1 MNPCTYEST
10 SGSLTADGVC
20 GGTEEPP
27 ANRVNLAITCDYQVA
42 HGFSFLE
49 LHYLN
54 DAMSVVRSAR
64 ASRKGKIPGNFML
77 KWQSSGTKPL
87 VRRPMTACQSCRTA
101 KVKCDGQRE
110 CDNCTNRGIVC
121 IYIHTSATVSPP
133 AAPHTSAGESST
145 ALGMSDA
152 TTTMPM
158 DTTAYEHAFD
168 GMANGTNATGSQ
180 HLTDFDWGVNP
191 NSDVSLD
198 GLLGWLYETD
208 FCV

>member
-1 MNPCTYEST
+1 
-10 SGSLTADGVC
+10 
-20 GGTEEPP
+20 
-27 ANRVNLAITCDYQVA
+27 
-42 HGFSFLE
+42 
-49 LHYLN
+49 
-54 DAMSVVRSAR
+54 MSAVRSAR

-121 IYIHTSATVSPP
+121 VYIVSPP
-133 AAPHTSAGESST
+133 AAPQTSAGGGST
-145 ALGMSDA
+145 ALGVSDA

-168 GMANGTNATGSQ
+168 GMANWTTGTGSQ
-180 HLTDFDWGVNP
+180 RLTDFDWGATDPNT

-198 GLLGWLYETD
+198 GLLGRLHETD